1 MTIIAASAVTPP
13 SEPSG
18 SSRRSDATGPDFRV
32 SLESGLATQAAS
44 FSRGGGSQPVS
55 ASGMLALQEAT
66 GRGLAHD
73 DRDAADREA
82 RRHGQD
88 ILAALA
94 DLQRDLLTAGSL
106 QGRLDRLAALLDDP
120 SSARDPD
127 LARVL
132 HAIRLRAQLEVLRL
146 SRDASVTAL

>member
-18 SSRRSDATGPDFRV
+18 SSRRLGATGPDFMV
-32 SLESGLATQAAS
+32 PPESGLAAQAPS
-44 FSRGGGSQPVS
+44 FPRGGSQQVS
-55 ASGMLALQEAT
+55 ASAMLALQEAT
-66 GRGLAHD
+66 SQGFAYG
-73 DRDAADREA
+73 DRDTADDEA

-94 DLQRDLLTAGSL
+94 DLQRDLLATGSL
-106 QGRLDRLAALLDDP
+106 QGRLDRLTALLDDP
-120 SSARDPD
+120 SSAQDPA

-132 HAIRLRAQLEVLRL
+132 TAIRLRAQLEVLRL
-146 SRDASVTAL
+146 ARNAFVTAL